1 MCSDFS
7 LIPARITIEIK
18 KPNDVPNEHA
28 RLSAKL
34 YPLSML
40 EIATPKTAQFVVI
53 SGRYTPSASY
63 QGLMNFF
70 KIISTS

>member
-53 SGRYTPSASY
+53 KGS
-63 QGLMNFF
+63 
-70 KIISTS
+70 